1 LSRSSGISPLPRRIL
16 VPIDGSDNSKRA
28 LYTAIALSKRFDA
41 QLTIINVIPA
51 PGLLVEAPA
60 GLGLPPT
67 GTEQYYEKQEK
78 DASYLLDDATSVC
91 KAAAIREATT
101 EATRAYKSVVEEII
115 ELATKRKIDLI
126 VIGTRGLGGF
136 RKLLLGSVSSG
147 VVTHAHC
154 NVLVVR

>member
-1 LSRSSGISPLPRRIL
+1 M
-16 VPIDGSDNSKRA
+16 
-28 LYTAIALSKRFDA
+28 TFDA
-41 QLTIINVIPA
+41 QLTVINVIPA

-78 DASYLLDDATSVC
+78 DANNLLDDAISVC
-91 KAAAIREATT
+91 KTSGIKEATT
-101 EATRAYKSVVEEII
+101 EATRAYRSVVEEII